1 MHLVLSIPV
10 FHLLELALE
19 DGCEFQIAQDVEIVL
34 LIGQLAVQ
42 AFGLREDA
50 YGES

>member
-1 MHLVLSIPV
+1 MHLPV
-10 FHLLELALE
+10 FHLLEVALE
-19 DGCEFQIAQDVEIVL
+19 DGCKFQIAQDVEIVL